1 MRGQVVDFSHRI
13 NHISFGDESSVKSVR
28 KLTKITNLAPLD
40 GLTATTTSSEGH
52 GHHAFTTY
60 YLTVTPAKY
69 NINSQEYF
77 VHEFTQ
83 SSQTV
88 LTHNYPAVYFRY

>member
-1 MRGQVVDFSHRI
+1 MIDFSHKI
-13 NHISFGDESSVKSVR
+13 NHLSFGDESSVKEV
-28 KLTKITNLAPLD
+28 KKITKSNNLAPLD
-40 GLTATTTSSEGH
+40 GQQATTTSSEGQ

-69 NINSQEYF
+69 NVNSKEYM
-77 VHEFTQ
+77 VHELTH
-83 SSQTV
+83 SEQTV